1 MDVAAALAAGSLI
14 KRSQTRE
21 SFVLGFFF
29 FPWLT
34 LGADCTRQVRRVE
47 GAGLVNVTAATAAA
61 GVDVFFFAGRTRRR
75 QEGSRVSS
83 ADH

>member
-21 SFVLGFFF
+21 SFALWCFFGFFWF
-29 FPWLT
+29 FSWVT

-47 GAGLVNVTAATAAA
+47 GAGLANVTAAATAAA
-61 GVDVFFFAGRTRRR
+61 GVDVLL
-75 QEGSRVSS
+75 Q
-83 ADH
+83 